1 MIYIYFFLT
10 ELNLELTASHI
21 KGREGQRVQL
31 ICTVKPAVDLVAEI
45 LFVRRSGYASVT
57 CGHISQDISN
67 CYVIVQVSDYHPLC
81 SSEAYNNTASIK
93 TYTLEIHSLNAEDLT
108 EWWCQT
114 TNHRQNYSTLT
125 IGKSGE

>member
-1 MIYIYFFLT
+1 MT
-10 ELNLELTASHI
+10 ELNLELSASHI

-45 LFVRRSGYASVT
+45 LFVRRSGDTSVT
-57 CGHISQDISN
+57 CAHICQEVSN
-67 CYVIVQVSDYHPLC
+67 CYVVVQVSDYHPLC

-93 TYTLEIHSLNAEDLT
+93 SYTLEIPSLKAEDFT
-108 EWWCQT
+108 EWSCQT
-114 TNHRQNYSTLT
+114 KNHRQNYSTLT

>member
-1 MIYIYFFLT
+1 M
-10 ELNLELTASHI
+10 
-21 KGREGQRVQL
+21 
-31 ICTVKPAVDLVAEI
+31 KPAVDLVAEI
-45 LFVRRSGYASVT
+45 LFMRRSGNTHVT
-57 CGHISQDISN
+57 CANITQEVSN
-67 CYVIVQVSDYHPLC
+67 CYVIVHESDYHPLC

-93 TYTLEIHSLNAEDLT
+93 TYTLEIHSLNAEDFT